1 MFVVEKF
8 VSINGESRRAGQ
20 LAVFVRFRG
29 CNLDCSYCDTKW
41 ANVNTYP
48 ADEMT
53 PDEIYNYIKST
64 GVTNV
69 TLTGGEPLL
78 QKDMDKLLKILAQ
91 DKELYIEI
99 ETNGSVDVSWVKAI
113 PNCPSLTMDFKSPSS
128 GMCDKMLM
136 DNYDYIDSKD
146 TIKFVC
152 GSQDDLNKAK
162 EIIDKYNLTKK
173 CAVYISPIFGAI
185 KLEAIVEFMIKNNMN
200 GVNMQLQMHKY
211 IWDPNKKGV

>member
-20 LAVFVRFRG
+20 LSVFVRFRG

-41 ANVNTYP
+41 ANVSSCP

-53 PDEIYNYIKST
+53 PEEIYSYIKST
-64 GVTNV
+64 GVTNI

-78 QKDMDKLLKILAQ
+78 HKDMDKLLKILAK
-91 DKELYIEI
+91 DKSLYIEI

-113 PNCPSLTMDFKSPSS
+113 ENCPSLTMDFKSPSS

-136 DNYDYIDSKD
+136 TNYDYIDSKD

-152 GSQDDLNKAK
+152 GSQNDLIKAK
-162 EIIDKYNLTKK
+162 EIIDKYNLTNK

-185 KLEAIVEFMIKNNMN
+185 KLESIVEFMINNNMN